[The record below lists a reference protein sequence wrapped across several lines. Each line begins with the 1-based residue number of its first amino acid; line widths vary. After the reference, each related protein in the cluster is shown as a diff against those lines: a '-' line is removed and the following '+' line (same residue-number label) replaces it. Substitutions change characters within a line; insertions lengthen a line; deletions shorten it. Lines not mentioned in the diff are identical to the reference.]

1 MGVTTEKR
9 MLRYHVREY
18 ERFILERLPAASE
31 AAGRRIE
38 SSLCIIDLSGLSMK
52 GSLHQKFYCYK
63 YALTNL
69 CHLQVLEINYVDSH

>member
-1 MGVTTEKR
+1 MGRPIYIECLGRLDLQTIMGVTTEKR

-38 SSLCIIDLSGLSMK
+38 SSLAIIDLSGLSMK
-52 GSLHQKFYCYK
+52 LVTP
-63 YALTNL
+63 L
-69 CHLQVLEINYVDSH
+69 V